1 MCVLSG
7 SDVDLQ
13 KIGSD
18 PRCDGYSGADMS
30 ALVREASM
38 SALREALK
46 NSVSTPISVSK
57 VHFER
62 AFYNLKPS
70 VGEKDQLKYRA
81 IQKKFCHK
89 LGFQADPTLAPEID
103 LTPSNTFAELD
114 VSNLQTR
121 SNDLNLVEDDG
132 TGAGLVT
139 DQRNTTSSIFSAD
152 VGSKEENVNFSNN
165 PNGEEE
171 DELFNMNA
179 GHLQENCLGNLEL
192 PNNNISQYI
201 LPLDNPINEEDD
213 IEMFD
218 DFVEMMDADMKLS
231 PLVDKSTDDLT
242 MIQGEKSTDPTCK
255 ALGPTGLKFSS
266 DSNSCQEPGE
276 DKEDNANKMKTS
288 DININKKKAE
298 DLESGDSKVNQE
310 SEKTSKLERDTLIQE
325 SKVATAEFQKL
336 GFPIVPQES
345 RYKEETT
352 ERGISRESVGISEDL
367 WDENTQEPL
376 HSKSPEEK
384 TDQTVK
390 PTGIASSTLN
400 VKSNSQ
406 QSEETQTMPPS
417 KSNICK
423 EKTERRDSGDTP
435 VKFDA
440 SVLRYLPQ
448 MMIR

>member
-1 MCVLSG
+1 M
-7 SDVDLQ
+7 
-13 KIGSD
+13 
-18 PRCDGYSGADMS
+18 
-30 ALVREASM
+30 
-38 SALREALK
+38 
-46 NSVSTPISVSK
+46 
-57 VHFER
+57 
-62 AFYNLKPS
+62 
-70 VGEKDQLKYRA
+70 
-81 IQKKFCHK
+81 
-89 LGFQADPTLAPEID
+89 
-103 LTPSNTFAELD
+103 
-114 VSNLQTR
+114 
-121 SNDLNLVEDDG
+121 EDDG

-255 ALGPTGLKFSS
+255 ALGPTGLKFSI

-336 GFPIVPQES
+336 GFPIVTQES